1 MPGVDSPG
9 SHSPGVDSLRV
20 DTPRVDTPRVDT
32 DVQQLRAVVV
42 GAGPA
47 GGTLAAFL
55 IHGGHDVVVV
65 DSARNLAPLLREAG
79 LRVTGASEL
88 TVPVRHAVASL
99 AEVEGWEPDVI
110 IVATKAPVVPV
121 LCPALEK
128 AAGPSTVFLAY
139 QNGIDTEAPLVEAFG
154 ASRVARAV
162 VRYGANVVEPGHL
175 RMTFWHRPNF
185 LGGRSPEL
193 QPFCE
198 GVAAAM
204 SQSGL
209 PTKATPDIL
218 TRVWE
223 KAIAN
228 AMNSL
233 SALTGLT
240 IGGILNIPV
249 LRQTFVDLLEERIAI
264 ARAHGIG
271 VRDGL
276 LEDLVRFHET
286 AREHMP
292 STYSDVQQGLPTEVD
307 WLEGKFVEY
316 ARRAGLP
323 APLNRTLLAL
333 VKGRTAA
340 GEIERATAAAAPPS

>member
-1 MPGVDSPG
+1 M
-9 SHSPGVDSLRV
+9 
-20 DTPRVDTPRVDT
+20 
-32 DVQQLRAVVV
+32 DVEQLRAVVV

-55 IHGGHDVVVV
+55 IHGGHEVVIV
-65 DSARNLAPLLREAG
+65 DNAKDLAPRLRESG
-79 LRVTGASEL
+79 LRVTGALEL
-88 TVPVRHAVASL
+88 TVPVRHAVPTL
-99 AEVEGWEPDVI
+99 AAVEGWNPDLI

-128 AAGPSTVFLAY
+128 TAGPSTVIVAY
-139 QNGIDTEAPLVEAFG
+139 QNGIDTEAPLLAAFG
-154 ASRVARAV
+154 PSRVARAV
-162 VRYGANVVEPGHL
+162 VRYGANQVEPGHL

-185 LGGRSPEL
+185 IGGLSPEL
-193 QPFCE
+193 HPFCE

-204 SQSGL
+204 TQSGL
-209 PTKATPDIL
+209 PTKATRDIL

-233 SALTGLT
+233 CAVTGLT
-240 IGGILNIPV
+240 IGGILDIPL
-249 LRQTFVDLLEERIAI
+249 LRQTFVDLLEERISI
-264 ARAHGIG
+264 AKAHGIG
-271 VRDGL
+271 MREGFL
-276 LEDLVRFHET
+276 QDLVVFHEK

-292 STYSDVQQGLPTEVD
+292 SSYSDVQQGLPTEVD

-323 APLNRTLLAL
+323 APINHTLLAL

-340 GEIERATAAAAPPS
+340 SEIERAMAATAAPSWKPDPWDRARKIASPTVH

>member
-1 MPGVDSPG
+1 MDI
-9 SHSPGVDSLRV
+9 
-20 DTPRVDTPRVDT
+20 
-32 DVQQLRAVVV
+32 QQMRTVVV

-65 DSARNLAPLLREAG
+65 DNAKGLALRLRETG
-79 LRVTGASEL
+79 LRVTGATEL
-88 TVPVRHAVASL
+88 TVPVRHAVPSL
-99 AEVEGWEPDVI
+99 ADVEGWDPDLIV
-110 IVATKAPVVPV
+110 VATKAPVVPV
-121 LCPALEK
+121 LCPALER

-139 QNGIDTEAPLVEAFG
+139 QNGIDTEAPLVATFG
-154 ASRVARAV
+154 PSRVARAV
-162 VRYGANVVEPGHL
+162 VRYGANQVEPGHL

-185 LGGRSPEL
+185 IGGLSPEL
-193 QPFCE
+193 HPFCE

-204 SQSGL
+204 SRSGL
-209 PTKATPDIL
+209 PTKASPDIL
-218 TRVWE
+218 TRIWE

-233 SALTGLT
+233 SAVTGLT
-240 IGGILNIPV
+240 IGGILDIPV
-249 LRQTFVDLLEERIAI
+249 LRQTFVDLLDERIAI
-264 ARAHGIG
+264 AKAHGIAVPEG
-271 VRDGL
+271 FLR
-276 LEDLVRFHET
+276 DLVTFHEK

-292 STYSDVQQGLPTEVD
+292 SSYSDVQQGLPTEVD

-323 APLNRTLLAL
+323 APIDHTLLAL

-340 GEIERATAAAAPPS
+340 SEIERAMAATAVPSWKPAPSSPERRIASPLVH

>member
-1 MPGVDSPG
+1 M
-9 SHSPGVDSLRV
+9 
-20 DTPRVDTPRVDT
+20 
-32 DVQQLRAVVV
+32 DVQKLRAVVV

-55 IHGGHDVVVV
+55 IHGGHEVVVV
-65 DSARNLAPLLREAG
+65 DNAKDLAPLLRETG
-79 LRVTGASEL
+79 LRVTGAAEL
-88 TVPVRHAVASL
+88 TVLVRNAVPSL
-99 AEVEGWEPDVI
+99 AAVEGWNPDLI

-128 AAGPSTVFLAY
+128 AAGPSTVLLAY
-139 QNGIDTEAPLVEAFG
+139 QNGIDTEAPLVATFG
-154 ASRVARAV
+154 PSRVARAV
-162 VRYGANVVEPGHL
+162 VRYGANQVEPGHL
-175 RMTFWHRPNF
+175 RMTFWNRPNF
-185 LGGRSPEL
+185 IGGLSPQL
-193 QPFCE
+193 HGFCE

-209 PTKATPDIL
+209 PTEATQDIL

-233 SALTGLT
+233 SAITGLT
-240 IGGILNIPV
+240 IGSILDIPV
-249 LRQTFVDLLEERIAI
+249 LRQTFVDLLEERISI
-264 ARAHGIG
+264 AKAHGIA
-271 VRDGL
+271 VRDGIL
-276 LEDLVRFHET
+276 QDIVVFHEK

-292 STYSDVQQGLPTEVD
+292 SSYSDMQQGLPTEVD
-307 WLEGKFVEY
+307 WMEGKFVDY

-323 APLNRTLLAL
+323 APINHTLLAL

-340 GEIERATAAAAPPS
+340 SEMERAMAATAAPSSKPNPRSRARRIPTPAVH